1 MEPHFSQTLPPHS
14 KRRPHPRC
22 TKFVSFYWIETLS
35 WKATAPRFIWAE
47 RFCVMKSE
55 TPQDKRLV
63 GFGDCTVA
71 AAAGLAWSSAFDVIV
86 KLLACI

>member
-1 MEPHFSQTLPPHS
+1 MHEVGFILLDRDAKLGSHGP
-14 KRRPHPRC
+14 KIHP
-22 TKFVSFYWIETLS
+22 V
-35 WKATAPRFIWAE
+35 E

-71 AAAGLAWSSAFDVIV
+71 AAGVLAWSSAFDVIV
-86 KLLACI
+86 NLLGRQNADS